1 MTKKT
6 RTATPPDASKRKI
19 TLERSYQ
26 ATVEEVWDLWTTKAG
41 IESWWGPDGF
51 AVKVR
56 KLDLRAGGELEYAMT
71 PTGPAQIEFMKR
83 EGMALTTELRA
94 TYTEVVPQRRLA
106 YQAWADFIPGV
117 EPYAVATIVELHPNA
132 QGVRMVLT
140 FDAMHDEQWTQRS
153 VMGRE
158 SELGKLAKALAA

>member
-6 RTATPPDASKRKI
+6 RTATSPDASKRKI

-41 IESWWGPDGF
+41 IESWWGPEGF

-56 KLDLRAGGELEYAMT
+56 KLDLRAGGELEYAMSA
-71 PTGPAQIEFMKR
+71 TGAGQIEFMKR
-83 EGMALTTELRA
+83 EGMPLTTEVRA

-106 YQAWADFIPGV
+106 YQVWADFIPGV
-117 EPYAVATIVELHPNA
+117 ERYAITTVVELHPSA

-140 FDAMHDEQWTQRS
+140 FDAMHDEEWTQRS